1 MKTMIN
7 LSGNISDLD
16 EVLHTLEE
24 LRAKFGLKMALA
36 YEKEG
41 SSLLLST
48 ASEVAVVQARVS
60 YLPTQ
65 LGGPGYF
72 APFRYRNQTQ
82 QSDVSTCF
90 NSKKDTLDAL
100 GKLGAPQ
107 ETINTLKRATVSRS
121 EKFVDTSEGKGFSCT
136 VEKSNTTAE
145 SSWTSTFSGVE
156 VTFTLALVWEYSG
169 SSPSYVVKGEVD
181 ATQAFN
187 KVIEFARSREYTVF
201 NGSFSHG

>member
-24 LRAKFGLKMALA
+24 LRAKFGLKTALA

-48 ASEVAVVQARVS
+48 ASEVAIVHARIS
-60 YLPTQ
+60 YLPTPLSNQ
-65 LGGPGYF
+65 YYP
-72 APFRYRNQTQ
+72 RYYSGQRAKEAEITT
-82 QSDVSTCF
+82 SF
-90 NSKKDTLDAL
+90 NSKKETVAAL
-100 GKLGAPQ
+100 RELGAPQ
-107 ETINTLKRATVSRS
+107 ETINTLKKATVSRS

-136 VEKSNTTAE
+136 VEKNNTTAE
-145 SSWTSTFSGVE
+145 SSWTSSYSGVE
-156 VTFTLALVWEYSG
+156 VAFTLSLVWEYQGSG
-169 SSPSYVVKGEVD
+169 PVYVVKGEVD
-181 ATQAFN
+181 PTQAFN